1 MKIAPAPMMMKSL
14 KMMKNRFNSA
24 LPFAKRWW
32 ALAFREM
39 EKERETDNS
48 FICIWPA
55 RAVLRYETM
64 LTSTSKKSWS
74 LLSVFRSDIFVL
86 VLWTHKFW
94 CASSA
99 AAAATNVCKILTW
112 KRTCKNSFLEF
123 FLFFESSQFQWINNV
138 RMWWI
143 LRCRD
148 EGSVCW
154 PTFIDVRGTMIS
166 GKGTTWCFLVC
177 VHLMLLLTL
186 LRWFT
191 IHGD

>member
-1 MKIAPAPMMMKSL
+1 MMKSL

-39 EKERETDNS
+39 EKERDRQLVHLHM
-48 FICIWPA
+48 A
-55 RAVLRYETM
+55 RARRSTLRNDVDIDVEKELIASLRLPKWYFCTCTLDSQVLMRHQSGCCCYKCLQNIDVKEN
-64 LTSTSKKSWS
+64 LQK
-74 LLSVFRSDIFVL
+74 
-86 VLWTHKFW
+86 
-94 CASSA
+94 
-99 AAAATNVCKILTW
+99 
-112 KRTCKNSFLEF
+112 SFLEF
-123 FLFFESSQFQWINNV
+123 FFFFESSQFQWINNV

-166 GKGTTWCFLVC
+166 GKGTAWCFHVC